1 MNPERWRKIEEL
13 YHSALECEPSQRAA
27 FLKEGCAAD
36 EGLYR
41 EVQSL
46 LDHEEKIHTFMET
59 PALEVAGEALAKQ
72 KAQLREPGGERRGLI
87 GKTVSHY
94 RVLEG
99 LGGGGMGL
107 VYKAEDTRL
116 RRLVALKFLPRELEN
131 DPQALE
137 RLRREAQAASA
148 LNHPNICTIYEI
160 DEAAGQPFI
169 AMELL
174 EGQTLAHRISVG
186 AAREPPLQL
195 DTLIDLAF
203 QVSDALD
210 AAHTQGVIHRD
221 IKPENIFI
229 TQRGQAKVLDFGIA
243 KRLPAHRAAPPGQ
256 GATEGTMQEHQ
267 ATLTISGLVLGTV
280 SYMSPEQARGEK
292 LDSRTDLFSFGAVIY
307 EMATGQQAF
316 PGGTSALV
324 FDAILN
330 REPVSVSVLNPRI
343 PQKLDE
349 IIQKALEKDPKLRYQ
364 NASDLRTDLMRLKR
378 DTESGRL
385 VFRAAGAGTA
395 DTARLDG
402 VSSVSRQITP
412 APLDQS
418 TDAALVASILKR
430 HPRAVLLGA
439 AMTVFVMAGFG
450 YSIYRLGN
458 PRPPTRESA
467 MKITQLVTGANTRA
481 PVISPDGKYVVYV
494 QEKEHVKSLWLYQV
508 ATGSNVQIV
517 APVDTGSTPPTFS
530 NDGNYVYYVNHENE
544 YPSGVLC
551 KVASLGGE
559 PQKLFENLSSAV
571 TFSPDGKQLAFVRR
585 SENDE
590 ESQLTVANED
600 GSAAKVIYTVRAPGQ
615 LFSQPAWSPD
625 GKTIA
630 VPRQT
635 PSPQERRLVAVSV
648 AGGEAKPIGSHTWSR
663 IFRSAWL
670 PDSSGLITVA
680 SDVNSPDRSQIY
692 EISYPGGDVRRITFD
707 LYDYN
712 GMGVTA
718 DGNSLVTVKN
728 ETHSSLWI
736 GSMSKGQAIEE
747 SVRPEAGGTHGL
759 DWTPDGRI
767 VYTASTATVENLGS
781 MDAKGGGRKQLT
793 DLRVEGERIMEPS
806 VCGDGRH
813 VVAFSNHGGNSGV
826 FRINADGSNLA
837 QVTSGTSDGA
847 PSCSPDGKWVIF
859 QSKRS
864 GTLSLWKVS
873 IDGGEQTQL
882 TTEETQ
888 YPAVSPDGKWIAC
901 LYIPVPV
908 KWWEGKLAILP
919 AAGGRFAKTFE
930 LKGQTAN
937 IKWTPDGQSL
947 TYSSGDLADNLWSRP
962 IGGGPPRRMTNFD
975 TGEIFNFAWS
985 RDGKRLAIV
994 RGSRSQD
1001 VVLISNFRGKE

>member
-1 MNPERWRKIEEL
+1 MEPERWREIEEL
-13 YHSALECEPSQRAA
+13 YHAALERESSQRDA
-27 FLKEGCAAD
+27 FLKERCAAD
-36 EGLYR
+36 EALYR

-59 PALEVAGEALAKQ
+59 PAMEVAGEALAKQ
-72 KAQLREPGGERRGLI
+72 KFQSREPGGESRGLI

-94 RVLEG
+94 RVLDI

-131 DPQALE
+131 DHQAFE
-137 RLRREAQAASA
+137 RLRREAQAASG
-148 LNHPNICTIYEI
+148 LNHPNICTIYDIE
-160 DEAAGQPFI
+160 EAAGQPFI

-174 EGQTLAHRISVG
+174 EGQTLKHRISAG
-186 AAREPPLQL
+186 AGREPPLQL
-195 DTLIDLAF
+195 ETLIDLAI

-243 KRLPAHRAAPPGQ
+243 KQLPVRRAAQPVQ
-256 GATEGTMQEHQ
+256 GLTEGTQEYRP
-267 ATLTISGLVLGTV
+267 TLTISGLVLGTV

-292 LDSRTDLFSFGAVIY
+292 LDARTDLFSFGAVLF
-307 EMATGQQAF
+307 EMATGRQAF
-316 PGGTSALV
+316 PGETSAVV

-343 PQKLDE
+343 PQKLEE
-349 IIQKALEKDPKLRYQ
+349 IIYKALEKDPKLRYQ

-378 DTESGRL
+378 DTQSGRQ
-385 VFRAAGAGTA
+385 VFKAAGVGTA
-395 DTARLDG
+395 DAVMLG
-402 VSSVSRQITP
+402 GSSTVSRQVTP
-412 APLDQS
+412 APLAQT
-418 TDAALVASILKR
+418 TDAALIASVLKR

-439 AMTVFVMAGFG
+439 AMTILVMAGFG
-450 YSIYRLGN
+450 YSLYRLGN
-458 PRPPTRESA
+458 RRPTTREST
-467 MKITQLVTGANTRA
+467 MKFTQLVTGANTRA

-494 QEKEHVKSLWLYQV
+494 QKKERVESLWLYQV

-517 APVDTGSTPPTFS
+517 VPVDIGRIPPTFS
-530 NDGNYVYYVNHENE
+530 NDGNYVYYVNHEKE
-544 YPSGVLC
+544 YPSGVLS

-559 PQKLFENLSSAV
+559 PRKLFENLDSAV

-585 SENDE
+585 SEDE

-600 GSAAKVIYTVRAPGQ
+600 GSAARVIHAIRAPGEP
-615 LFSQPAWSPD
+615 QPAWSPD
-625 GKTIA
+625 GRTIA
-630 VPRQT
+630 IPRQFS
-635 PSPQERRLVAVSV
+635 SPQDRRLVAVSV
-648 AGGEAKPIGSHTWSR
+648 ASGEVKPIGSHRWSR

-670 PDSSGLITVA
+670 PDSSGLIAVA
-680 SDVNSPDRSQIY
+680 SDVNSPDQSQLY
-692 EISYPGGDVRRITFD
+692 EISYPGGEVRRITFD
-707 LYDYN
+707 LYDYR
-712 GMGVTA
+712 GMGMTA

-736 GSMSKGQAIEE
+736 GLMSKGQVVEE
-747 SVRPEAGGTHGL
+747 RVRPEVGGTDGL

-767 VYTASTATVENLGS
+767 IYSALTATVENLVS
-781 MDAKGGGRKQLT
+781 MDGNGGGRKQLT
-793 DLRVEGERIMEPS
+793 DLRVEGERMMEPS

-813 VVAFSNHGGNSGV
+813 VVAFSNHGGNAGL

-837 QVTSGTSDGA
+837 QLTSGTSDGA

-864 GTLSLWKVS
+864 GTVTLWRVS

-888 YPAVSPDGKWIAC
+888 NPAVSPDGKWIAC
-901 LYIPVPV
+901 LYI
-908 KWWEGKLAILP
+908 EGKLAILP
-919 AAGGRFAKTFE
+919 ATGGRFAKTFE
-930 LKGQTAN
+930 LKETTGN
-937 IKWTPDGQSL
+937 IKWMPDGQSL
-947 TYSSGDLADNLWSRP
+947 TYSAGDLADNVWNQA
-962 IGGGPPRRMTNFD
+962 IGGGPPRQITNLD

-985 RDGKRLAIV
+985 RDGKRLAVV
-994 RGSRSQD
+994 RGSRSQE
-1001 VVLISNFRGKE
+1001 VVLITNFRGKE

>member
-1 MNPERWRKIEEL
+1 MKPERWQKIEEL
-13 YHSALECEPSQRAA
+13 YHSVLERESSQRAA
-27 FLKEGCAAD
+27 FLKEACAGD
-36 EGLYR
+36 EGLFR
-41 EVQSL
+41 EVRSL
-46 LDHEEKIHTFMET
+46 LEHEEKVETFMET
-59 PALEVAGEALAKQ
+59 PAVEVAGKALAKQ
-72 KAQLREPGGERRGLI
+72 RAQSPEAGGQSRGLI
-87 GKTVSHY
+87 GQTVSHY
-94 RVLEG
+94 RVLER
-99 LGGGGMGL
+99 LGGGGMGV

-116 RRLVALKFLPRELEN
+116 RRPVALKFLPRELEN
-131 DPQALE
+131 EHQAFE
-137 RLRREAQAASA
+137 RLRREAQAASG
-148 LNHPNICTIYEI
+148 LNHPNICTIYDIE
-160 DEAAGQPFI
+160 EAAGQPFI

-174 EGQTLAHRISVG
+174 EGQTLKQRINAG
-186 AAREPPLQL
+186 AAREPPLRL
-195 DTLIDLAF
+195 ETLIELAI

-210 AAHTQGVIHRD
+210 AAHSLGVIHRD

-243 KRLPAHRAAPPGQ
+243 KQLLPRRAAQSGL
-256 GATEGTMQEHQ
+256 GATEGATREHQ
-267 ATLTISGLVLGTV
+267 PSLTMLGAVLGTV

-292 LDSRTDLFSFGAVIY
+292 LDARTDLFSFGVVLF
-307 EMATGQQAF
+307 EMATGRQAF
-316 PGGTSALV
+316 PGGTAAIV

-330 REPVSVSVLNPRI
+330 REPVPVSVLNPQI
-343 PQKLDE
+343 PQKLEE

-364 NASDLRTDLMRLKR
+364 NASDLRTDLMRLRR

-385 VFRAAGAGTA
+385 VFRAAGVGTA

-450 YSIYRLGN
+450 YSIYRLGI

-481 PVISPDGKYVVYV
+481 PVISPDGKYVVYI
-494 QEKEHVKSLWLYQV
+494 QKKEHVESLWLYQV

-585 SENDE
+585 SDE

-600 GSAAKVIYTVRAPGQ
+600 GSAAKVIYAVRAPGQ

-630 VPRQT
+630 VPSET
-635 PSPQERRLVAVSV
+635 PSPQKRRLVAVSV

-663 IFRSAWL
+663 IFRSTWL
-670 PDSSGLITVA
+670 PDSRGLITVA

-692 EISYPGGDVRRITFD
+692 EISYPGGDVRRMTFD

-747 SVRPEAGGTHGL
+747 SVRPEAGGTDGL
-759 DWTPDGRI
+759 DWTPNGRI

-793 DLRVEGERIMEPS
+793 DLSVEGERIMEPS

-919 AAGGRFAKTFE
+919 AAGGRLAKTLE

-947 TYSSGDLADNLWSRP
+947 TYSARDLADNLWYQP

-1001 VVLISNFRGKE
+1001 VVLITNF

>member
-1 MNPERWRKIEEL
+1 MEPERWREIEEL
-13 YHSALECEPSQRAA
+13 YHAALERESSQRDA
-27 FLKEGCAAD
+27 FLKERCAAD
-36 EGLYR
+36 EALYR

-59 PALEVAGEALAKQ
+59 PAMEVAGEALAKQ
-72 KAQLREPGGERRGLI
+72 KFQSREPGGESRGLI

-94 RVLEG
+94 RVLDI

-131 DPQALE
+131 DHQAFE
-137 RLRREAQAASA
+137 RLRREAQAASG
-148 LNHPNICTIYEI
+148 LNHPNICTIYDIE
-160 DEAAGQPFI
+160 EAAGQPFI

-174 EGQTLAHRISVG
+174 EGQTLKHRISAG
-186 AAREPPLQL
+186 AGREPPLQL
-195 DTLIDLAF
+195 ETLIDLAI

-243 KRLPAHRAAPPGQ
+243 KQLPVRRAAQPVQ
-256 GATEGTMQEHQ
+256 GLTEGTQEYRP
-267 ATLTISGLVLGTV
+267 TLTISGLVLGTV

-292 LDSRTDLFSFGAVIY
+292 LDARTDLFSFGAVLF
-307 EMATGQQAF
+307 EMATGRQAF
-316 PGGTSALV
+316 PGETSAVV

-343 PQKLDE
+343 PQKLEE
-349 IIQKALEKDPKLRYQ
+349 IIYKALEKDPKLRYQ

-378 DTESGRL
+378 DTQSGRQ
-385 VFRAAGAGTA
+385 VFKAAGVGTA
-395 DTARLDG
+395 DAVMLG
-402 VSSVSRQITP
+402 GSSTVSRQVTP
-412 APLDQS
+412 APLAQT
-418 TDAALVASILKR
+418 TDAALIASVLKR

-439 AMTVFVMAGFG
+439 AMTILVMAGFG
-450 YSIYRLGN
+450 YSLYRLGN
-458 PRPPTRESA
+458 RRPTTREST
-467 MKITQLVTGANTRA
+467 MKFTQLVTGANTRA

-494 QEKEHVKSLWLYQV
+494 QKKERVESLWLYQV

-517 APVDTGSTPPTFS
+517 VPVDIGRIPPTFS
-530 NDGNYVYYVNHENE
+530 NDGNYIYYVNHEKE
-544 YPSGVLC
+544 YPSGVLS

-559 PQKLFENLSSAV
+559 PRKLFENLDSAV

-585 SENDE
+585 SEDDE

-600 GSAAKVIYTVRAPGQ
+600 GSAAKAIYAVRRPGG
-615 LFSQPAWSPD
+615 LFNQPAWSPD
-625 GKTIA
+625 GRTIA
-630 VPRQT
+630 IPRQFS
-635 PSPQERRLVAVSV
+635 SPQDRRLVAVSV
-648 AGGEAKPIGSHTWSR
+648 AGGEAKPIGSHTWST

-670 PDSSGLITVA
+670 PESSGLIAVA
-680 SDVNSPDRSQIY
+680 RDVNSPDRSQLY
-692 EISYPGGDVRRITFD
+692 EISYPGGEVRRITFD

-712 GMGVTA
+712 GMGMTA

-736 GSMSKGQAIEE
+736 GLISKGQAAEE
-747 SVRPEAGGTHGL
+747 RVRPEVGGTDGL

-767 VYTASTATVENLGS
+767 VYSALTATVENLVS
-781 MDAKGGGRKQLT
+781 MDGNGGGRKQLT
-793 DLRVEGERIMEPS
+793 DLRVEGERIIEPS

-813 VVAFSNHGGNSGV
+813 VVAFSNHGGNSGL
-826 FRINADGSNLA
+826 FRMSADGSNLV
-837 QVTSGTSDGA
+837 QLTSGTSDGA

-864 GTLSLWKVS
+864 GTVTLWKVS

-882 TTEETQ
+882 TTAETQ
-888 YPAVSPDGKWIAC
+888 LPAVSPDGKWIAC

-908 KWWEGKLAILP
+908 NEGRLAILP
-919 AAGGRFAKTFE
+919 AGGSRFVKTFE
-930 LKGQTAN
+930 LKGITTN
-937 IKWTPDGQSL
+937 IKWAPDGQSL
-947 TYSSGDLADNLWSRP
+947 TYSAFDLADNLWNQA
-962 IGGGPPRRMTNFD
+962 IGGGPPRQITNFD
-975 TGEIFNFAWS
+975 TGDIFNFAWS
-985 RDGKRLAIV
+985 RDGKRLAVV
-994 RGSRSQD
+994 RGSRSQE
-1001 VVLISNFRGKE
+1001 VVLITNFRGKE